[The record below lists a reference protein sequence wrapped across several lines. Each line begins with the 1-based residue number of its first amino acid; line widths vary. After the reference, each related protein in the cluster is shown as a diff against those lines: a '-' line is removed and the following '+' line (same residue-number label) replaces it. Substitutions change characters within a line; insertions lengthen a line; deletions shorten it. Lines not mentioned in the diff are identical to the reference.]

1 MDRFRRLNL
10 IITQK
15 SLTTLQEATVM
26 VVGIGGVGAMASE
39 ALARSAIGKI
49 ILVDFDVIQVTNINR
64 QLHATDNTIGLKK
77 VEVMADRI
85 KSINPDCEVVIID
98 AFYDHTS
105 ITLFEQKIDYVI
117 DAIDTISSKLDLI
130 ESCHER
136 SIKIISCMG
145 MGNRMDPSLIT
156 YSTLAKTDM
165 DPLAKAMRLQ
175 ARKRNIS
182 YRIDV
187 VVSKEKPVMITEDS
201 LSEDTKNGRTPP
213 GSSAFVPNAAGLL
226 CAAFVVNKLISN
238 N

>member
-1 MDRFRRLNL
+1 MNRFRRLNL
-10 IITQK
+10 IVGQK
-15 SLTTLQEATVM
+15 ALTTLQEATVM
-26 VVGIGGVGAMASE
+26 VVGIGGVGAMACE
-39 ALARSAIGKI
+39 ALARSAVGKI

-64 QLHATDNTIGLKK
+64 QIHATDSTIGLKK

-85 KSINPDCEVVIID
+85 KSINPDCEVVIFD
-98 AFYDHTS
+98 TFYDHTLVK
-105 ITLFEQKIDYVI
+105 LFDQKIDYVI

-165 DPLAKAMRLQ
+165 DPLAKAMRQQ

-187 VVSKEKPVMITEDS
+187 VVSKEKPAMIMEDQ
-201 LSEDTKNGRTPP
+201 LTEDTKNGRTPP
-213 GSSAFVPNAAGLL
+213 GSSAFVPNAAGLM